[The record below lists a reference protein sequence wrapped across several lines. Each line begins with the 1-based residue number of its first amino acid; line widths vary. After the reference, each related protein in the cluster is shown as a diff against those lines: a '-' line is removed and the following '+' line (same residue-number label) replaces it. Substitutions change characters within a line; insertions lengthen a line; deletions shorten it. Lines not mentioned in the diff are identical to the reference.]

1 MPPQTMID
9 VNGIGGKQPGRELN
23 SGLVVVE
30 PGGHGPGDPNG
41 EILVSEGSVLGDED
55 DSSDDENSPQQGGG
69 DERSKERPNGD
80 PNSKG
85 GGTRNER
92 LGRERFYLEGY
103 SNSSKSPTKEN
114 IANR

>member
-1 MPPQTMID
+1 MID
-9 VNGIGGKQPGRELN
+9 VNGIGGKPTGRELN

-55 DSSDDENSPQQGGG
+55 DSSDNENGSQGGG

-85 GGTRNER
+85 GGTKNKRGLAVEIY
-92 LGRERFYLEGY
+92 GKVGEVTY
-103 SNSSKSPTKEN
+103 
-114 IANR
+114 I

>member
-1 MPPQTMID
+1 MIE

-55 DSSDDENSPQQGGG
+55 DSSDDENSPQGGG

-85 GGTRNER
+85 GGTSQEGG
-92 LGRERFYLEGY
+92 LG
-103 SNSSKSPTKEN
+103 
-114 IANR
+114 IDDIV